1 MNFWLCSA
9 TSGLEQLLNS
19 AYGYVAAV
27 ILGACSAWYV
37 QGLRWDNDVAGRDI
51 IAATAIAENV
61 GAVNQ
66 HLIASRAQTEAIR
79 ATFIEYKAGKENET
93 SALERAV
100 ADGTKRLRIKATCPA
115 AVRTDGTV
123 PGGAGEGTAEL
134 TAEAG
139 RAYWDLRRGLDR
151 QYAELQFCRSEL
163 RKRSAVH
170 LPAD

>member
-1 MNFWLCSA
+1 MIP
-9 TSGLEQLLNS
+9 G
-19 AYGYVAAV
+19 YGYVTAA

-51 IAATAIAENV
+51 ISATAIAENV
-61 GAVNQ
+61 DAVNQ
-66 HLIASRAQTEAIR
+66 QLIASRAQTEAIR

-100 ADGTKRLRIKATCPA
+100 ADGTKRLRIKASCPA
-115 AVRTDGTV
+115 VRADGTLPDGTV
-123 PGGAGEGTAEL
+123 SGTAEL

-151 QYAELQFCRSEL
+151 QFAELQFCRSEL
-163 RKRSAVH
+163 KKRSSK
-170 LPAD
+170 

>member
-1 MNFWLCSA
+1 M
-9 TSGLEQLLNS
+9 
-19 AYGYVAAV
+19 

-51 IAATAIAENV
+51 ISATAIAENV
-61 GAVNQ
+61 GAANQ
-66 HLIASRAQTEAIR
+66 QLIASRAQTEAIR

-100 ADGTKRLRIKATCPA
+100 ADGTKRLRIKASCPA
-115 AVRTDGTV
+115 VRADGTV

-163 RKRSAVH
+163 RKRSSN
-170 LPAD
+170 